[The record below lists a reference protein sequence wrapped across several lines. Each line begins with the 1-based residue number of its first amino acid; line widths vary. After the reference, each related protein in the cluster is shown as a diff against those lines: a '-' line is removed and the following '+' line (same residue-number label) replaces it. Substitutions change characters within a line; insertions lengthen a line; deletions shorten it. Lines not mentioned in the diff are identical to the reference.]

1 MKTACSNYFLGD
13 ACTDFSYLMKRHDA
27 GRYTNCNHYHKQPPA
42 ESVSLNLNRPEVPQ
56 AGREETSS
64 LMTALVV
71 KIAIYYPFGPLEMK
85 WD

>member
-1 MKTACSNYFLGD
+1 MKTACSNNFLRD
-13 ACTDFSYLMKRHDA
+13 ACTDFRYLIKRHDA
-27 GRYTNCNHYHKQPPA
+27 GRYTSCYLYHKQVPA

-64 LMTALVV
+64 LRTALVV
-71 KIAIYYPFGPLEMK
+71 KIAIYYPFGPLELK